1 MAPHIFSNDLNLHL
15 VHLQSL
21 PGRFSGTGQVGNTRN
36 IGSPY
41 TYMDKGR
48 LLQKSLCEKPAQSE
62 QKPAKNKDR
71 VAKRTLSF

>member
-1 MAPHIFSNDLNLHL
+1 MKEMIQLINKPEKAPHIFSNDLSMHL

-41 TYMDKGR
+41 MDKGR
-48 LLQKSLCEKPAQSE
+48 LL
-62 QKPAKNKDR
+62 
-71 VAKRTLSF
+71 